1 MKRRVISMLL
11 CLCMVLSLAV
21 MAAPGAEAACYAPS
35 GWVGA
40 WSTSPVRVDP
50 SHMLNVSLPNLG
62 LSDLSFRTTLQPT
75 ISGSAIRITLSNQYG
90 SGPITVNA
98 VTVARGMKGLPSSF
112 RLGTD
117 KKVTFSGKSSV
128 TIPVGKTVT
137 SDPISMSVG
146 TLEYITVTS
155 YMKKTNHLKTY
166 GLIGGDTYVAVGD
179 RTKYALPCGV
189 HMNMTGDTGEF
200 SVIPLISDVE
210 VYHPGAASV
219 VVLGDSTIA
228 NDIPILLAQKLKDNG
243 ITDWGVL
250 QQAIKGNRLLA
261 DGAGTLGDIYGESIE
276 HRLNRDALNQPGV
289 KAIIL
294 KVGANDFIHPH
305 LKSNTGKV
313 DPVTTQ
319 EMINGY
325 TRVIQAAHAKGIKV
339 YMCTR
344 TAWNGYTRNLLGIMG
359 DDINWTPELDVIR
372 KEVNEWIRSSACPA
386 DAVIELDSL
395 CQDAEATTLKAAYTT
410 DGAHLT
416 AAGQKALVELI
427 PVKAL
432 FG

>member
-1 MKRRVISMLL
+1 MKRRMLSLLL
-11 CLCMVLSLAV
+11 CLCMVMSMTLCA
-21 MAAPGAEAACYAPS
+21 MPRAEAACYLDS

-50 SHMLNVSLPNLG
+50 SHMLGISLPNLG
-62 LSDLSFRTTLQPT
+62 LTDLSFRTTLQPT
-75 ISGSAIRITLSNQYG
+75 LSGSAIRITLSNQFG

-98 VTVARGMKGLPSSF
+98 VTVARGLKSLPSSF
-112 RLGTD
+112 LVGTD

-128 TIPVGKTVT
+128 TIPVGRTVT

-146 TLEYITVTS
+146 TLDYITVTS
-155 YMKKTNHLKTY
+155 FMKRTGNLKTY

-210 VYHPGAASV
+210 VYHPGASSV

-228 NDIPILLAQKLKDNG
+228 NDIPILLAQKLKNSG
-243 ITDWGVL
+243 INNWGVL

-305 LKSNTGKV
+305 LKSNKGKV
-313 DPVTTQ
+313 EPVTTQ
-319 EMINGY
+319 DMILGY

-359 DDINWTPELDVIR
+359 DDVKWTPELDVVR

-386 DAVIELDSL
+386 DAYIELDSL
-395 CQDAEATTLKAAYTT
+395 CKDAEATTLKDAYTT

-416 AAGQKALVELI
+416 PAGQKALVELI
-427 PVKAL
+427 PVRAL